1 MKKGTIIAVVL
12 AASAI
17 AALGILTVFLTFQ
30 YKDELFSSGSS
41 TVSEADSVLLSLR
54 ETESEKAAEPES
66 DSSESASQGILLIWV
81 GDSRTIG
88 MRDALDN
95 EDVYIGA
102 SGEGYSWLSETG
114 LPQLKKAVSEY
125 SEAPVIFN
133 FGVNDPDNLE
143 KYITLYESL
152 TSEYPETH
160 FYFMS
165 VNPIEPT
172 LCDNITNEEISEF
185 NSRLAAAFPDAY
197 IDTFTYMQMS
207 GVVPIDGIHYSEEDY
222 QLIYEYASQEVL
234 RKEEKAA

>member
-30 YKDELFSSGSS
+30 YKDELFSSGSPA
-41 TVSEADSVLLSLR
+41 VSEADSVLLALH

-66 DSSESASQGILLIWV
+66 DSPESAKQGILHIWV

-88 MRDALDN
+88 MCDALDN

-102 SGEGYSWLSETG
+102 SGEGYSWFSEAG
-114 LPQLKKAVSEY
+114 LLQLKKAISECP
-125 SEAPVIFN
+125 EAPVIFN

-143 KYITLYESL
+143 NYISLYEAL
-152 TSEYPETH
+152 AAECPDTH

-172 LCDNITNEEISEF
+172 LCENITNEEISGF
-185 NSRLAAAFPDAY
+185 NSRLSSAFPDTY

-234 RKEEKAA
+234 RKEGQGA